1 MALLKKKIKNRI
13 YYYYTETKRV
23 SGKPKL
29 VKQVYLGP
37 AEEIYRKLTS
47 AEAPEPVEV
56 ENK

>member
-29 VKQVYLGP
+29 VKQVYLGRQKRST
-37 AEEIYRKLTS
+37 AS
-47 AEAPEPVEV
+47 
-56 ENK
+56 